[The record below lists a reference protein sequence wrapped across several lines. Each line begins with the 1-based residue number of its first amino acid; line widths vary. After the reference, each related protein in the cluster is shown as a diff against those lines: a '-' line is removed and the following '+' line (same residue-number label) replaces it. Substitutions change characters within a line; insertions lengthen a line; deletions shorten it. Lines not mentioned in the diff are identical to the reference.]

1 MQITEDP
8 QNWQA
13 VYQELSRLIGVKNTK
28 LVFNNFRGSTVTF
41 PLRLET
47 RSALIAAVTQDQ
59 LAGYT
64 IMQLARKYGLSQRT
78 ILRYLQNK

>member
-41 PLRLET
+41 PLRLEN
-47 RSALIAAVTQDQ
+47 RSALIAAVIQDQ

-64 IMQLARKYGLSQRT
+64 IIQLARKYGLSQRT